1 MNVVIFEDEPL
12 LSENLKSIL
21 NEIDD
26 SIFIIKI
33 LSSVKDSIAWLKENQ
48 SKCDLLMMDIHL
60 TDGYAFEIFKEV
72 ESKTPII
79 FITSYD
85 KYALEAFNVKGI
97 DYILKPFDKS
107 KIKNSLDKFKSLTKQ
122 I

>member
-1 MNVVIFEDEPL
+1 MNVVIFENEPL
-12 LSENLKSIL
+12 LELKNLKSIL

-33 LSSVKDSIAWLKENQ
+33 LSSVKDLAWLKENQ

-85 KYALEAFNVKGI
+85 KYALEAFNVKG
-97 DYILKPFDKS
+97 
-107 KIKNSLDKFKSLTKQ
+107 
-122 I
+122 